1 MIDEAIGKILGMAMA
16 YGVSSMGLFLAYAN
30 YRKRILKA
38 DKIMTPTA
46 WMVVGVTFLAVV
58 GAVLVVAQLAQAPA
72 PADAEQVVEA
82 AAEQPIAEHG
92 AESVAEPVAEP
103 VVESIAAAVDETAA
117 GDTAGAEPQVPRDEW
132 PWVGIVVPATIFL
145 LATWLTAGLH
155 RRFSHGDS

>member
-1 MIDEAIGKILGMAMA
+1 MIDEAVGKILGMAMA

-30 YRKRILKA
+30 YRKRTLKA

-46 WMVVGVTFLAVV
+46 WMVVGVTLLAVV

-82 AAEQPIAEHG
+82 AAEHVAKPV
-92 AESVAEPVAEP
+92 AESVAEPV
-103 VVESIAAAVDETAA
+103 VDSIAAGVDEA
-117 GDTAGAEPQVPRDEW
+117 GAGASAGAEPQVPRDEW